1 MKRLVLK
8 SWFLLIHFEWVMRF
22 QTFEE
27 LHRIVREEPVHPA
40 ARDQIVASEELC
52 RAVDIA
58 CVFYFKRVLCLQRTS
73 TTAVLLRR
81 YGWNAEMVIGA
92 QLLPFKSHAWCEING
107 TVVNDRPYTRDIY
120 TVLERC

>member
-1 MKRLVLK
+1 MKRLVVE
-8 SWFLLIHFEWVMRF
+8 SWLLLLRFEWVIRF
-22 QTFEE
+22 QTFEG
-27 LHRIVREEPVHPA
+27 LYRIVREEPVRPTVRH
-40 ARDQIVASEELC
+40 QIVPSDELC

-73 TTAVLLRR
+73 ATTVLLRR
-81 YGWNAEMVIGA
+81 HGWDAEMVIGA

-107 TVVNDRPYTRDIY
+107 MVANDRPYMEDIY